1 MKRLSLQW
9 RITLLT
15 ALLIAATCLTMQ
27 ILLSTSGIRYM
38 NSIGDFV
45 QGYGQKNADSD
56 PAFFDPELAGLG
68 QDLTIVVQ
76 DAQEGFR
83 LSSWCLTGVITVLG
97 AVLAYFVSGHALK
110 PFRSFAGQVEKI
122 QSDNLADL
130 RLNEELMPEFRKL
143 SQAFN
148 QMLER
153 LNSAFTAQSQF
164 SGNAAHELRTP
175 LALMQAQL
183 ELFSAEHPTLDK
195 DTESLLL
202 LLSEQTERLSQ
213 VTKTLLEMSHLKSL
227 TRTDKVDIGPMIEEI
242 FTDLSPLAEEKA
254 VTMERSGEGVTVSS
268 DTLLYRLFF
277 NLIENA
283 LKYNR
288 PGGSIQVKIAHQEKN
303 LSIRIKDTG
312 YGIPLADRQ
321 NIFQPFFRVDKSR
334 SRAAGGVGLGL
345 SLVWE
350 IVKLHGG
357 CVWVED
363 SSDQGTTMVVQLP
376 V

>member
-45 QGYGQKNADSD
+45 QGYGQKNTDSD

-143 SQAFN
+143 SQSFN

-183 ELFSAEHPTLDK
+183 ELFSAEHPALDK
-195 DTESLLL
+195 DTENLLL

-227 TRTDKVDIGPMIEEI
+227 ARTDKVDIGPMIEEI

-283 LKYNR
+283 VKYNR
-288 PGGSIQVKIAHQEKN
+288 PGGSIQVKIAHQEEK
-303 LSIRIKDTG
+303 LSICIKDTG

>member
-97 AVLAYFVSGHALK
+97 AVLAYFISGHALK

-143 SQAFN
+143 SQSFN

-153 LNSAFTAQSQF
+153 LNSAFAAQSQF

-195 DTESLLL
+195 DTENLLL

-227 TRTDKVDIGPMIEEI
+227 ARTDKVDIGPMIEEI

-283 LKYNR
+283 VKYNR
-288 PGGSIQVKIAHQEKN
+288 PGGSIQVKIAHQEEK
-303 LSIRIKDTG
+303 LSICIKDTG

-350 IVKLHGG
+350 IVRLHGG

>member
-97 AVLAYFVSGHALK
+97 AVLAYFISGHALK

-143 SQAFN
+143 SQSFN

-153 LNSAFTAQSQF
+153 LNSAFAAQSQF

-195 DTESLLL
+195 DTENLLL

-283 LKYNR
+283 VKYNR

-312 YGIPLADRQ
+312 YGIPLADRE

-350 IVKLHGG
+350 IVRLHGG